1 MQAKETSVAMTIPGR
16 SRGTLDV
23 TRRHSMAVRALQ
35 LPVQRFIHTE
45 GVGGWFLLA
54 TTMLALGWAN
64 SRWQE
69 LYFKLWQGDITF
81 EWGRLHLYTNLH
93 HVIND
98 GLMAIFFFLVGM
110 EIKHELVLGELKTA
124 RRAMLPVIAA
134 LGGMIVPAAIYFSMN
149 RGSEA
154 AHGWGIPM
162 ATDIAFALG
171 VLAMIRGIPVQLKV
185 FLLAVAIV
193 DDIGAI
199 LVIAIFYSEA
209 VHVLP
214 LAFGGVL
221 LLALWGLHKAEV
233 QLDLPYVVLAI
244 AFWAA
249 VLASGVHATIA
260 GVILGMM
267 VESRPMFDRQDV
279 LNEAPGVLETL
290 EQSMRDGN
298 EDKADAQL
306 GILETLAQMTEAP
319 LERLTR
325 ALHSWVAFI
334 ILPLFALAN
343 AGVVIS
349 KESLQLAM
357 QSPVAWGVGI
367 GLLLGKPLGIVGVTW
382 LAVKL
387 RLLELPQEF
396 GWKLLAGTGV
406 LAGIGFTVS
415 IFITGLAF
423 KDPNHESAS
432 KIAVLLIS
440 ITAGAI
446 GYFVLNA
453 GVSTKPLESEVK

>member
-1 MQAKETSVAMTIPGR
+1 MTIPGR

-23 TRRHSMAVRALQ
+23 TRRHSMAVRALE

-45 GVGGWFLLA
+45 GVGSWFLLGA
-54 TTMLALGWAN
+54 TLLALAWAN
-64 SRWQE
+64 SPWQE
-69 LYFKLWQGDITF
+69 LYFKLWQGDISF
-81 EWGRLHLYTNLH
+81 QWGLVKIYTNLH

-110 EIKHELVLGELKTA
+110 EIKHELVLGQLKTA

-134 LGGMIVPAAIYFSMN
+134 LGGMIVPAAIYMSLN
-149 RGSEA
+149 RGTGA

-171 VLAMIRGIPVQLKV
+171 VLAMVRGIPVQLKV

-209 VHVLP
+209 VHVFP
-214 LAFGGVL
+214 LVFGAVL

-233 QLDLPYVVLAI
+233 QLDLAYVFLGI

-260 GVILGMM
+260 GVILGLM
-267 VESRPMFDRQDV
+267 VESRPMFDRKSV
-279 LNEAPGVLETL
+279 LKEAPAVLETL
-290 EQSMRDGN
+290 EQSMKDGD

-306 GILETLAQMTEAP
+306 GMLETLAQMTEAP

-334 ILPLFALAN
+334 VLPIFALAN

-349 KESLQLAM
+349 RESLQIAA
-357 QSPVAWGVGI
+357 QSPVSWGVGL
-367 GLLLGKPLGIVGVTW
+367 GLLLGKPVGIVGVTW

-423 KDPNHESAS
+423 ENPNHDSAS

-440 ITAGAI
+440 MTAGAI
-446 GYFVLNA
+446 GYFMLKA
-453 GVSTKPLESEVK
+453 GISTNGIESEAE